1 MCQVSV
7 AVNFDGN
14 CKLHSFYIIVDMF
27 KYMPYACDF

>member
-14 CKLHSFYIIVDMF
+14 YKLHLFYIVVDMF
-27 KYMPYACDF
+27 MYMPYACDF